1 MWSAAESCLETIVLS
16 SAPELNLVIVGPHKL
31 VNRTLSNGSMKKRAP
46 LILSSLLVAS
56 VMLFMTG
63 ISPTYLVEGTS
74 NRLGF
79 EFKSKEHYATHVQI
93 IRTIYAAGLLV
104 SVALWVATLW
114 QWLKLPSTKRVI

>member
-1 MWSAAESCLETIVLS
+1 
-16 SAPELNLVIVGPHKL
+16 
-31 VNRTLSNGSMKKRAP
+31 MKKRAP